1 MKENKPT
8 LLSHYINDLEDSG
21 LYQFQEVRVLIDNIR
36 AIQHSAKVY
45 GGWGTDKELLV
56 EVLRNITEWEVE

>member
-45 GGWGTDKELLV
+45 GGWGDIRRREKC
-56 EVLRNITEWEVE
+56 